1 MEDPPVQVWGDVWG
15 VGYVKWGVGQW
26 GGCMGLVGGVGEW
39 GGCMGVRVGCG
50 GVGCVLGVLV
60 N

>member
-1 MEDPPVQVWGDVWG
+1 
-15 VGYVKWGVGQW
+15 
-26 GGCMGLVGGVGEW
+26 MGLVGGVGEW